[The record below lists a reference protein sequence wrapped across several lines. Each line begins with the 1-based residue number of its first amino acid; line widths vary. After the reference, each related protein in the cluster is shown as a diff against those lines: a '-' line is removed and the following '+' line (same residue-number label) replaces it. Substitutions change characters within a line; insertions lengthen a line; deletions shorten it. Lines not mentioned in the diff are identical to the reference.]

1 MFWTDWGKEPK
12 VERAEMDGS
21 NRRVIIQQNIQ
32 WPNGLTLDYNNQKLF
47 WTDAKVPRCI
57 AMANY
62 DGSNRE
68 KIFRS
73 PDQCALGHLFGITLY
88 ENRLFWTD
96 WSSKAIH
103 STDRDNTT
111 GKLQCKKVWQSTGLQ
126 LFDVRVF
133 DPTTQ
138 LPRPGELLEVFNKT
152 GLSFAVSTTYIKLIL
167 RTNILSCIYSA
178 LNIDL

>member
-1 MFWTDWGKEPK
+1 MFWTDWGTEPK

-21 NRRVIIQQNIQ
+21 NRQVIIQQNIQ

-47 WTDAKVPRCI
+47 WTDAKVPSYI

-73 PDQCALGHLFGITLY
+73 PDQCALGYLFGITLY

-96 WSSKAIH
+96 WSSKGIH

-126 LFDVRVF
+126 LFNVRVF
-133 DPTTQ
+133 DPTIQ

-152 GLSFAVSTTYIKLIL
+152 GLSFAVSSTYI
-167 RTNILSCIYSA
+167 
-178 LNIDL
+178 